1 MKNEKLI
8 EKIQKLLALA
18 QSSNEHEARLAAEKA
33 NELLIRY
40 NLSMSQVAFTDD
52 DFTENE
58 FRSYRRAGMEDKYIR
73 WIISGHFFV
82 DLISSRKYIRNAS
95 GRLEKHTTLM
105 MLGEKNNCDIA
116 SYSYN
121 FLKLKFNDLWAEYK
135 KDHDASIRSKQS
147 YFHGLYTGLDE
158 QLSKQKEKIVKETE
172 SNSNALVVVN
182 AALQDFV
189 KEKYPRLRYTNT
201 YYNLRDSSAVNDGI
215 EHGKNIR
222 INRGIEGKGE
232 NGVYLK

>member
-1 MKNEKLI
+1 MINEKLI
-8 EKIQKLLALA
+8 EKIQKLLSLA

-33 NELLIRY
+33 NELLIRH
-40 NLSMSQVAFTDD
+40 NINMSQLAFTDD

-58 FRSYRRAGMEDKYIR
+58 FRSYRRAGMEDKYVR
-73 WIISGHFFV
+73 WIISGYFFV
-82 DLISSRKYIRNAS
+82 DLITSRKFIKNAK
-95 GRLEKHTTLM
+95 GRVEKHIVLS
-105 MLGEKNNCDIA
+105 MLGEKNNCSIA
-116 SYSYN
+116 SYTYN

-135 KDHDASIRSKQS
+135 KDYDASIRSKQS

-158 QLSKQKEKIVKETE
+158 QLSKQKEKIMKETE
-172 SNSNALVVVN
+172 NNSNALVVVD

-189 KEKYPRLRYTNT
+189 KEKYPNLRYTNT
-201 YYNLRDSSAVNDGI
+201 YYNLRDSLAISDGI

-232 NGVYLK
+232 NGMYLK